1 MGAPGGGLEIDRDWG
16 GEGWMPG
23 VAPSRQSLDI
33 YQLGSSGTPI
43 ARSRWPGNLMFKSI
57 P

>member
-16 GEGWMPG
+16 GEGWMPS

-43 ARSRWPGNLMFKSI
+43 ARSHWPGNLMFKSI